1 MKKLLL
7 LLIFIPTLAHAQQ
20 KSIIQTQIET
30 FIGASV
36 VENLSLKIRIEE
48 QDKQIEAL
56 KKQIEDS
63 KKEKQ

>member
-1 MKKLLL
+1 MKKLILIALL
-7 LLIFIPTLAHAQQ
+7 FIPTFAYAQQ
-20 KSIIQTQIET
+20 KSIIQTQIEG

-36 VENLSLKIRIEE
+36 VENLSLKIKIDE

-63 KKEKQ
+63 KEKK